1 MKKTMLTI
9 VAGLALAL
17 TTQAAQVDWES
28 ANNAVIWKASG
39 TTTAPIGT
47 SFYLVLDDYV
57 AGITAAIVGETFSG
71 STLGV
76 LDMATTS
83 NTKGYI
89 EANPTPD
96 SALLQTGGTVYN
108 YRVLVFDTVGGVPH
122 YQFSA
127 ALDNMAYIPAD
138 PEYGEVAKVAFGA
151 TNFNVEA
158 WEAVPEPTSLA
169 LLALGVAAI
178 GLRRKFRK

>member
-17 TTQAAQVDWES
+17 TTQAAQVDWS
-28 ANNAVIWKASG
+28 VNNFSVTWASTG
-39 TTTAPIGT
+39 LNTAPIGT
-47 SFYLVLDDYV
+47 EMYLVLDDYV

-76 LDMATTS
+76 LDMATSS
-83 NTKGYI
+83 NTRGYI
-89 EANPTPD
+89 ALNNAASD
-96 SALLQTGGTVYN
+96 LLQLGGTVYN
-108 YRVLVFDTVGGVPH
+108 YRLLVFDSSAGVD
-122 YQFSA
+122 YFQFSA
-127 ALDNMAYIPAD
+127 ARPNTAYIPGD
-138 PEYGEVAKVAFGA
+138 PLDGEVKSVSFAASH
-151 TNFNVEA
+151 FNVEN

>member
-17 TTQAAQVDWES
+17 TTQAAQVDWS
-28 ANNAVIWKASG
+28 VGNFSVTWASTG
-39 TTTAPIGT
+39 LNTALSGQT
-47 SFYLVLDDYV
+47 MYLVLDDYV
-57 AGITAAIVGETFSG
+57 AGITAAIVGETFSE

-83 NTKGYI
+83 NTKGLI
-89 EANPTPD
+89 ANKTAPD

-108 YRVLVFDTVGGVPH
+108 YRVLVFDTVGGVPY

-127 ALDNMAYIPAD
+127 VKPNMAYVPGD
-138 PEYGEVAKVAFGA
+138 PVYGEVRTVAFGD
-151 TNFNVEA
+151 TEFSTDN

>member
-17 TTQAAQVDWES
+17 TTQAAQVDWGVGNFS
-28 ANNAVIWKASG
+28 VTWASTG
-39 TTTAPIGT
+39 LTTAPIGT
-47 SFYLVLDDYV
+47 EMYLVLDDYV
-57 AGITAAIVGETFSG
+57 AGITAAIVGGTFSG

-83 NTKGYI
+83 NTKGAI
-89 EANPTPD
+89 APKTTPD

-127 ALDNMAYIPAD
+127 ARPDTAYIPGD
-138 PEYGEVAKVAFGA
+138 SEFGEVISVFFAAA
-151 TNFNVEA
+151 NFSTEN

>member
-17 TTQAAQVDWES
+17 TTQAAQVDWGV
-28 ANNAVIWKASG
+28 NNFSVTWASTGLNTGASG
-39 TTTAPIGT
+39 QTM
-47 SFYLVLDDYV
+47 YLVLDDYV

-89 EANPTPD
+89 APNPTPD
-96 SALLQTGGTVYN
+96 SALLQTGGTFYN

-127 ALDNMAYIPAD
+127 ALDNMAYIPGD
-138 PEYGEVAKVAFGA
+138 PVYGEVRSVTFGA
-151 TNFNVEA
+151 GSFSTEN

>member
-1 MKKTMLTI
+1 MKKTMLMI

-17 TTQAAQVDWES
+17 TTQAAQVDWGV
-28 ANNAVIWKASG
+28 NNFSVTWASTG
-39 TTTAPIGT
+39 LNTAPIGT
-47 SFYLVLDDYV
+47 EMYLVLDDYV

-89 EANPTPD
+89 AANPTPD

-108 YRVLVFDTVGGVPH
+108 YRVLVFDTVDGVLH

-127 ALDNMAYIPAD
+127 ARPEMAYIPGD
-138 PEYGEVAKVAFGA
+138 PVYGEVRKVAFGA
-151 TNFNVEA
+151 THFNVEN

>member
-1 MKKTMLTI
+1 MKKSMLTI

-17 TTQAAQVDWES
+17 TTQAAQVDWRV
-28 ANNAVIWKASG
+28 NNFSVTWVDGSS
-39 TTTAPIGT
+39 TAPIGT
-47 SFYLVLDDYV
+47 EMYLVLDDYV
-57 AGITAAIVGETFSG
+57 AGITAAIVGGTFSG

-83 NTKGYI
+83 NTKGAI
-89 EANPTPD
+89 APKTTPD

-108 YRVLVFDTVGGVPH
+108 YRVLVFDTVGGVPY

-127 ALDNMAYIPAD
+127 VKPEMAYSPGD
-138 PEYGEVAKVAFGA
+138 TEVGEVRSVSFAAA
-151 TNFNVEA
+151 NFSTEN

>member
-17 TTQAAQVDWES
+17 TTQAAQVDWS
-28 ANNAVIWKASG
+28 VGNFSVTWASTG
-39 TTTAPIGT
+39 LNTALSGQT
-47 SFYLVLDDYV
+47 MYLVLDDYV
-57 AGITAAIVGETFSG
+57 AGITAAIVGETFSE

-83 NTKGYI
+83 NTKGLI
-89 EANPTPD
+89 ANKTAPD

-108 YRVLVFDTVGGVPH
+108 YRVLVFDTVGGVPY

-127 ALDNMAYIPAD
+127 VKPEMAYIPAD
-138 PEYGEVAKVAFGA
+138 PEYGEVRIAMFGA
-151 TNFNVEA
+151 ANFSTEN

>member
-1 MKKTMLTI
+1 MKKTMLMI

-17 TTQAAQVDWES
+17 TTQAAQVDWS
-28 ANNAVIWKASG
+28 VGNFSVTWASTG
-39 TTTAPIGT
+39 LSTAPIGT
-47 SFYLVLDDYV
+47 EMYLVLDDYV

-76 LDMATTS
+76 LDMATTA
-83 NTKGYI
+83 NTKGAI
-89 EANPTPD
+89 APKTTPD

-127 ALDNMAYIPAD
+127 VKPNMAYIPAD
-138 PEYGEVAKVAFGA
+138 PLYGEVATVNFGD
-151 TNFNVEA
+151 TEFSTDN

-169 LLALGVAAI
+169 LLAIGVAAI

>member
-17 TTQAAQVDWES
+17 TTQAAQVDWS
-28 ANNAVIWKASG
+28 VGNNAVTWASTG
-39 TTTAPIGT
+39 LNTAPIGT
-47 SFYLVLDDYV
+47 EMYLVLDDYV

-76 LDMATTS
+76 LDMATTG
-83 NTKGYI
+83 NTKG
-89 EANPTPD
+89 AVAPNSTPD

-108 YRVLVFDTVGGVPH
+108 YRVLVFDTVGGVPY

-127 ALDNMAYIPAD
+127 VKPSMAYIPAD
-138 PEYGEVAKVAFGA
+138 PVYGEVRQVDFTAASFSID
-151 TNFNVEA
+151 N

>member
-17 TTQAAQVDWES
+17 TTQAAQVDWS
-28 ANNAVIWKASG
+28 VGNNAVTWASTGLSTAPSG
-39 TTTAPIGT
+39 TEM
-47 SFYLVLDDYV
+47 YLVLDDYV

-76 LDMATTS
+76 LGMATSS
-83 NTKGYI
+83 NTRGYI
-89 EANPTPD
+89 AENIAASD
-96 SALLQTGGTVYN
+96 LLQTGGTYYN

-127 ALDNMAYIPAD
+127 AIPETAYIPAD
-138 PEYGEVAKVAFGA
+138 PDYGEIKTIGFGA
-151 TNFNVEA
+151 THFSTEN

-178 GLRRKFRK
+178 GLRRKLRK

>member
-1 MKKTMLTI
+1 MKTTMLMI

-17 TTQAAQVDWES
+17 TTQAAQVDWS
-28 ANNAVIWKASG
+28 VNNFSVTWASTGLSTAQLG
-39 TTTAPIGT
+39 TEM
-47 SFYLVLDDYV
+47 YLVLDDYV

-89 EANPTPD
+89 AANPTPD
-96 SALLQTGGTVYN
+96 SALLQTGGTFYN

-127 ALDNMAYIPAD
+127 ARPETAYIPAD
-138 PEYGEVAKVAFGA
+138 PLYGEVKSVSFAASH
-151 TNFNVEA
+151 FNVEN

-178 GLRRKFRK
+178 GLRRRFRK

>member
-17 TTQAAQVDWES
+17 TTQAAQVDWS
-28 ANNAVIWKASG
+28 VGNNAVTWASTG
-39 TTTAPIGT
+39 LNTAPIGT
-47 SFYLVLDDYV
+47 EMYLVLDDYV

-76 LDMATTS
+76 LDMATTA
-83 NTKGYI
+83 NTKGAI
-89 EANPTPD
+89 APNSTPD

-127 ALDNMAYIPAD
+127 AIPITAYIPAD
-138 PEYGEVAKVAFGA
+138 PEYGEVKQVNFGA
-151 TNFNVEA
+151 THFSTEN

>member
-1 MKKTMLTI
+1 MKKSMLTI

-17 TTQAAQVDWES
+17 TTQAAQVDWGV
-28 ANNAVIWKASG
+28 NNNSVTWASTG
-39 TTTAPIGT
+39 LSTAPLGT
-47 SFYLVLDDYV
+47 EMYLVLDDYV
-57 AGITAAIVGETFSG
+57 SGITAAIVGETFSG

-76 LDMATTS
+76 LDMATTG
-83 NTKGYI
+83 NTKG
-89 EANPTPD
+89 AVVPKSTPN

-127 ALDNMAYIPAD
+127 VKPNGAYIPAD
-138 PEYGEVAKVAFGA
+138 PVYGEVAKVTFDA
-151 TNFNVEA
+151 TNFNTEN

-169 LLALGVAAI
+169 LLALGLAALA
-178 GLRRKFRK
+178 LRRRRVA